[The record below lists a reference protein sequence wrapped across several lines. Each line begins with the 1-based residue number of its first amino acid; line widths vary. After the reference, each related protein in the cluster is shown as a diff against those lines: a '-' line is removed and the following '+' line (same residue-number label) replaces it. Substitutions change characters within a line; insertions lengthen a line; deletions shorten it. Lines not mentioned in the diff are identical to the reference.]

1 MKAITAFLKRK
12 SDSGKSKA
20 GDAAPASSVNTSKLD
35 TSMPPLEHMDLEMH
49 NACARGL
56 KKAFK
61 YLEDNLTPAHGKLIF
76 QTSGLNTE
84 VDQLIKLIEDD
95 TISPLDFQR
104 MKSLHSLG
112 YAILKVLSRHD
123 ALIPSDL
130 YDEFTS
136 SNVDY
141 EPLLR
146 QPRKQHL
153 GLLEFIMNTLW
164 RLIYEKQCGVR
175 LEQVCKTCGTVL
187 LRPPDE
193 GMISF
198 DDDDIFQTPEMQLR
212 MATFSGI
219 LRCFRVDPQPQ
230 GSDRPVSSSGQ
241 SVGKGKTATAGSSS
255 VTSST
260 ASAAGAAAGAAAPT
274 VASIQDRSVKLI
286 FSDPENR
293 PTEDELM
300 EILTTYGEVTNVS
313 RLSVSIIALLCNV

>member
-1 MKAITAFLKRK
+1 
-12 SDSGKSKA
+12 
-20 GDAAPASSVNTSKLD
+20 
-35 TSMPPLEHMDLEMH
+35 MPPLEHMDLEMH

-61 YLEDNLTPAHGKLIF
+61 YLEDNITPAHGKLIF

-136 SNVDY
+136 SNVEY

-219 LRCFRVDPQPQ
+219 LRCFRVDPQPTVSQ
-230 GSDRPVSSSGQ
+230 GSDRLVSSSGQ
-241 SVGKGKTATAGSSS
+241 GLGKGKAAMGGSS
-255 VTSST
+255 VASST
-260 ASAAGAAAGAAAPT
+260 ASATTAAAASVAAAAPT

-293 PTEDELM
+293 PTEEELM

-313 RLSVSIIALLCNV
+313 HPSRVPICCIFVV

>member
-1 MKAITAFLKRK
+1 
-12 SDSGKSKA
+12 
-20 GDAAPASSVNTSKLD
+20 
-35 TSMPPLEHMDLEMH
+35 MPPLEHMDLEMH

-61 YLEDNLTPAHGKLIF
+61 YLEDNITPAHGKLIF

-130 YDEFTS
+130 YEEFTS

-219 LRCFRVDPQPQ
+219 LRCFRVDPQPTPSQ
-230 GSDRPVSSSGQ
+230 SIDRPLSSSSGH
-241 SVGKGKTATAGSSS
+241 SVGMGKAPMGSSS
-255 VTSST
+255 VASST
-260 ASAAGAAAGAAAPT
+260 ASAAAPT
-274 VASIQDRSVKLI
+274 IASIQDRSVKLI

-293 PTEDELM
+293 PTEEELL

-313 RLSVSIIALLCNV
+313 SSLLVFLLS